1 MGVVLIVAIPIFI
14 GLANSGMHC
23 RTVMLPV
30 RIKPPASM
38 LTLRPPNPLNYK
50 HSQLSG
56 RQ

>member
-1 MGVVLIVAIPIFI
+1 MGLVLIVAIPIFI